1 MIHNIEKKIKIFS
14 EPIIIV
20 MAKYALFR
28 CQKRKTI
35 TLVEIRHISST
46 FAYIEIKK

>member
-1 MIHNIEKKIKIFS
+1 MIHNIEKKKKIFS

-28 CQKRKTI
+28 CQRKTI